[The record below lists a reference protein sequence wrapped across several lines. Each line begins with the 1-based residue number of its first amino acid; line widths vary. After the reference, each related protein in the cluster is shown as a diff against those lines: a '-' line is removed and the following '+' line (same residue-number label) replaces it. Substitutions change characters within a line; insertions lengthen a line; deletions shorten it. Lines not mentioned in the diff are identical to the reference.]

1 MADSVNDVVIAA
13 NTWIDLYSATS
24 ITVGTA
30 VTVYNKGTQAGQLA
44 IKATSPGANT
54 AIGVP
59 LFTGDSRGATA
70 AVSAGASG
78 LWFYCDNPR
87 GTILSVQS

>member
-1 MADSVNDVVIAA
+1 MADSVNDVVVPA
-13 NTWIDLYSATS
+13 NTWLDLYAATG

-44 IKATSPGANT
+44 IKATTPGANI

-59 LFTGDSRGATA
+59 VYAGDSAKSS
-70 AVSAGASG
+70 VSVPASASG
-78 LWFYCDNPR
+78 AWFYCGNPR
-87 GTILSVQS
+87 GTIVSVQA